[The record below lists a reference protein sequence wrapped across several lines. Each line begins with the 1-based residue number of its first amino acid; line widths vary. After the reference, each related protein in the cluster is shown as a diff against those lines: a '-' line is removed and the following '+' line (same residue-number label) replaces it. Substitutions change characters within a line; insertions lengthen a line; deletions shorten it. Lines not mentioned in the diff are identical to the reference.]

1 MRFLNCEMHVFL
13 SEEIFFAVINEWKK
27 IRTNQ
32 GGCLIFPFFLLR
44 RDRIEQDSNS
54 RKILVDIE
62 SI

>member
-1 MRFLNCEMHVFL
+1 MHVFL